1 MTNSTS
7 EHAGISIPVVD
18 LKSLPKVSLHDHLDG
33 GLRPETII
41 ELAAQ
46 AGHTLP
52 ATDPTELA
60 SWFLESANSG
70 SLERYLE
77 TFDHTIAVMQTHDAL
92 VRVAK
97 EFVEDLAEDGVVYGE
112 VRWAPEQHLNAGLSL
127 DEAVE
132 AVQEGLEEGMDSVDE
147 AGGYI
152 EVGQIITAM
161 RHADRGSEIAQLAVR
176 HRDNGVV
183 GFDIAGAEDGFLPSR
198 FTEAFTYLA
207 ENNFPATVH
216 AGEGAGLESIQDAL
230 VHGRAL
236 RLGHGV
242 RIAEDIHLDVEEVD
256 GNDVGTL
263 TLGDLAQWV
272 RDRQIPLELC
282 PSSNLQT
289 GAIAAFGTTIA
300 EHPIDLLHQ
309 LGFNVTVNTDNRLM
323 SGVTLTG
330 EFGLLVET
338 FGYGLD
344 TVLELTLNAVHA
356 SFLPIESREQLAD
369 FIVES
374 FEDAMEE
381 IDGFEDS
388 EDFETFDAAD
398 LDESDLEES
407 DLDESAADEDGLD
420 R

>member
-1 MTNSTS
+1 MTNPTS
-7 EHAGISIPVVD
+7 SQQPEPQSSVE

-33 GLRPETII
+33 GLRPATII
-41 ELAAQ
+41 ELAAEV
-46 AGHTLP
+46 GHELP
-52 ATDPTELA
+52 ATDPEELHQ
-60 SWFLESANSG
+60 WFLDSADSG
-70 SLERYLE
+70 SLVRYLE

-92 VRVAK
+92 VRVAR
-97 EFVEDLAEDGVVYGE
+97 EFVEDLADDGVVYGE
-112 VRWAPEQHLNAGLSL
+112 VRWAPEQHLTKGLTL
-127 DEAVE
+127 DDAVE
-132 AVQEGLEEGMDSVDE
+132 AVQEGLEAGMDAVDE

-152 EVGQIITAM
+152 EVGQLVTAM

-216 AGEGAGLESIQDAL
+216 AGEAAGLDSIQDAL

-242 RIAEDIHLDVEEVD
+242 RIAEDIHLDVQEED
-256 GNDVGTL
+256 GHDVGTV

-289 GAIAAFGTTIA
+289 GAVAAFGTTIS

-330 EFGLLVET
+330 EFELLADT
-338 FGYGLD
+338 FGYDLE
-344 TVLELTLNAVHA
+344 TILELTLNAVHA
-356 SFLPIESREQLAD
+356 AFLPIEAREQLAD
-369 FIVES
+369 YIIECY
-374 FEDAMEE
+374 EDVL
-381 IDGFEDS
+381 DGD
-388 EDFETFDAAD
+388 
-398 LDESDLEES
+398 
-407 DLDESAADEDGLD
+407 DED
-420 R
+420 

>member
-1 MTNSTS
+1 MTNPTS
-7 EHAGISIPVVD
+7 EQAAPSIPVVD

-33 GLRPETII
+33 GLRPQTII
-41 ELAAQ
+41 ELAAE
-46 AGHTLP
+46 AGHELP
-52 ATDPTELA
+52 AAEPDALRD
-60 SWFLESANSG
+60 WFLESADSG

-77 TFDHTIAVMQTHDAL
+77 TFDHTIAVMQTHDSL
-92 VRVAK
+92 VRVAR

-112 VRWAPEQHLNAGLSL
+112 VRWAPEQHQAGGLSL

-132 AVQEGLEEGMDSVDE
+132 AVQEGLEEGMDLVDE

-183 GFDIAGAEDGFLPSR
+183 GFDIAGAENGFLPSR
-198 FTEAFTYLA
+198 FKDAFTYLA

-216 AGEGAGLESIQDAL
+216 AGEAAGLDSIQDAL

-289 GAIAAFGTTIA
+289 GAIAAFGTTIG

-323 SGVTLTG
+323 SGVTLSG

-344 TVLELTLNAVHA
+344 TLLELTLNAVHA
-356 SFLPIESREQLAD
+356 SFLPIEAREQLAD
-369 FIVES
+369 FIIEHYDDVMDELD
-374 FEDAMEE
+374 E
-381 IDGFEDS
+381 FEDS
-388 EDFETFDAAD
+388 EEFQAFDAAD
-398 LDESDLEES
+398 LDESELE
-407 DLDESAADEDGLD
+407 D
-420 R
+420 